1 MDAAQLNTLFE
12 LAKTS
17 RDAAATRLAR
27 LEQQVQQAQ
36 QHLQTLV
43 GYSDEYAARLQTQ
56 AGDQLDP
63 ASQSNKRAFLAKLR
77 LALDTQQREVGAREQ
92 ASTAGRAELA
102 LCQRKLKSLETLIQ
116 RRAEEALRHAA
127 RHEQR
132 HTDEAAQ
139 RTASSQLASPAG
151 SHSTNDLHR
160 L

>member
-12 LAKTS
+12 LARTS

-27 LEQQVQQAQ
+27 LEQQVQQARE
-36 QHLQTLV
+36 HLQTLV

-77 LALDTQQREVGAREQ
+77 LAR
-92 ASTAGRAELA
+92 
-102 LCQRKLKSLETLIQ
+102 
-116 RRAEEALRHAA
+116 AA

-139 RTASSQLASPAG
+139 RTASSQLASAAG